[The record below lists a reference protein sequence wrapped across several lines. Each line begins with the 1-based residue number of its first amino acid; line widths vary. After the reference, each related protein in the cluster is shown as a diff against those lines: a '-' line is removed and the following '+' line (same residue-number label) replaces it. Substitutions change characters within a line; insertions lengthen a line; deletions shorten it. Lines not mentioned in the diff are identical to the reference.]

1 MKRLVGAI
9 VALAVASCATVRDD
23 DLRSWE
29 GQPVSALEKH
39 PVFITMPVVRARA
52 SDGTQI
58 WNYVNGRGVS
68 SCTANAMANS
78 FTVSMA
84 TYSQFTQCMQ
94 TFAACNNIF
103 YVKNG
108 IVERYTAIGSGGMR
122 CYTDVRVRP
131 GAASPTN
138 YR

>member
-1 MKRLVGAI
+1 M
-9 VALAVASCATVRDD
+9 ALALASCATVRDE
-23 DLRSWE
+23 DLKSWE

-39 PVFITMPVVRARA
+39 PVFITMPVVRAQA

-68 SCTANAMANS
+68 SCTTNAMANAV
-78 FTVSMA
+78 TVNMA

-94 TFAACNNIF
+94 TLAACNNVF

-108 IVERYTAIGSGGMR
+108 IVERYTPVGSGGMR
-122 CYTDVRVRP
+122 CYTDARAQP
-131 GAASPTN
+131 GVVGPTN